1 MNTSAQSLVSVL
13 VWFSIGFSLHPVFG
27 QQAAG
32 PFETARIQNPEDATV
47 RALAQE
53 PSFVFELTQSKE
65 IEEFEFDLGT
75 VKTSVE
81 YVVELKASSKLA
93 GTIHFSDISA
103 SCGCLSGFPK
113 DIKLENTSTLP
124 VRVAFRVPM
133 DEEQFGKTILLVDRE
148 RDIQLR
154 ITLKGTAKHAVR
166 LGKKVFAVD
175 REGVSTFETELE
187 FPFPDIEVDK
197 LTFRP
202 NSVSVVGFRI
212 VRNETP
218 RKLVFDVYSDS
229 TDIAEIL
236 YFSVLQ
242 LKQPGVLCEIPV
254 EIRRGY
260 RNSARPSTVLL
271 KEHETGRMGRVL
283 IQYRGLTN
291 PKERLERSLKG
302 IAKNKHDH
310 SEFEFVVHAI
320 LSGQSELLTVAE
332 LRVTDERLL
341 ANPND
346 FELSVEFQSTIAD
359 VPPFIVPIMF
369 VSGVRR

>member
-1 MNTSAQSLVSVL
+1 MNATAQSLVPAL
-13 VWFSIGFSLHPVFG
+13 VWLLIGFSSHPVLG
-27 QQAAG
+27 QQVSG
-32 PFETARIQNPEDATV
+32 PFETARSQNSEDAAV
-47 RALAQE
+47 RALAQK
-53 PSFVFELTQSKE
+53 PSFDFELTQSKE

-81 YVVELKASSKLA
+81 YVVEIKVSSKLA
-93 GTIHFSDISA
+93 GTVHFSDISA

-113 DIKLENTSTLP
+113 DLKLENTSTLP

-133 DEEQFGKTILLVDRE
+133 DEEVFGKTILLVDRE

-154 ITLKGTAKHAVR
+154 IMLKGIAKHAVR

-187 FPFPDIEVDK
+187 FPFPDTEVDK
-197 LTFRP
+197 LAFRP

-218 RKLVFDVYSDS
+218 KKLVFDVYSDS
-229 TDIAEIL
+229 TDIAEIF

-260 RNSARPSTVLL
+260 SNSARPSTVLL

-283 IQYRGLTN
+283 LQYRGLTN
-291 PKERLERSLKG
+291 PKERLQRSLKG

-332 LRVTDERLL
+332 LRVTDDRLL

-359 VPPFIVPIMF
+359 VPPFIVPMMF
-369 VSGVRR
+369 VSGVRQ